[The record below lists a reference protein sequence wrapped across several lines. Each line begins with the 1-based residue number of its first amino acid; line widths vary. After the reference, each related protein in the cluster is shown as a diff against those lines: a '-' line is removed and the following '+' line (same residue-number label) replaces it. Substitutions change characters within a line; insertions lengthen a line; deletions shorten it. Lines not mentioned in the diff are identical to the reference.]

1 MIANP
6 QTGEALASLVDGWK
20 FYGDFAALK
29 GVSLTLYRGEVHML
43 MGENG
48 AGKSTLVGL
57 LTGTSAPD
65 RGHLEVHGRAVEAYT
80 PLKARAYGV
89 NVVLQDTS
97 LAPALTVAENYFLG
111 REIVRGGL
119 LDRAAM
125 RRLAAEA
132 VERLGVPLDV
142 DARVATLSRAEQ
154 QVLEIVRA
162 ISGTP
167 GALIL
172 DEPTATL
179 SHKETDRLFAIVN
192 QLRAEGWAILYITH
206 RMEEVR
212 RLGDRVTVLRDG
224 ESIGSYLLSDVSNE
238 RIVQDMVGR
247 PMTTVYPDIK
257 SEPGPEALAVE
268 SVTSLDGRVRG
279 ASLSVHYG
287 EIVGIGGL
295 VGCGK
300 AELARVIF
308 GLSPMASGAIRR
320 DGNVVRWVRPRS
332 MLDGGLVY
340 LPQDRRGEALALNR
354 PIADNVTAE
363 VLDQAGFT
371 RLGMLAARSLLD
383 LVTRL
388 IADLDIRP
396 RDPRKLVQEL
406 SGGNQQKVVLGRA
419 LSRKRAVYIFD
430 EPTAGIDVGARL
442 EFYTQLKK
450 LCDAGAAIVLISSD
464 LPELVHL
471 SHRVYVMHNGEVQA
485 EITGDIREEV
495 VVAHSFGEAPTV
507 CRSPAQ

>member
-1 MIANP
+1 VTTAP
-6 QTGEALASLVDGWK
+6 QTGEAYASLVDGWK

-48 AGKSTLVGL
+48 AGKSTLVSL
-57 LTGTSAPD
+57 LTGTNLPD
-65 RGHLEVHGRAVEAYT
+65 RGYLEIRGRAVQDYT
-80 PLKARAYGV
+80 PLKARAEGM
-89 NVVLQDTS
+89 NVVLQDFS

-119 LDRAAM
+119 IDRAEM
-125 RRLAAEA
+125 RRRTADA
-132 VERLGVPLDV
+132 VARLGVPLDP
-142 DARVATLSRAEQ
+142 DAKVATLSRAEQ
-154 QVLEIVRA
+154 QALEIVRA
-162 ISGTP
+162 IGGTP

-179 SHKETDRLFAIVN
+179 SHKETDRLFAIVE

-212 RLGDRVTVLRDG
+212 RLGNRITVLRDG
-224 ESIGSYLLSDVSNE
+224 QFVGSYALKDVSNE

-247 PMTTVYPDIK
+247 PITTVYPRI
-257 SEPGPEALAVE
+257 EPHPGDVALAVE
-268 SVTSLDGRVRG
+268 GLTSLDGRVRDV
-279 ASLSVHYG
+279 SLSVRYG

-300 AELARVIF
+300 AELARLIF
-308 GLSPMASGAIRR
+308 GLSGLAAGTVRR
-320 DGNVVRWVRPRS
+320 DGKAVAHVRPRA

-354 PIADNVTAE
+354 TIGENVTAE
-363 VLDQAGFT
+363 VLDQPGFT
-371 RLGMLAARSLLD
+371 RFGMLAFRALED
-383 LVTRL
+383 LVARL
-388 IADLDIRP
+388 MTDLDIRP
-396 RDPRKLVQEL
+396 KNPGKLVQEL

-419 LSRKRAVYIFD
+419 LSRKRMVYVFD

-442 EFYTQLKK
+442 EFYQQLKK
-450 LCDAGAAIVLISSD
+450 LCDAGAAILLISSD

-471 SHRVYVMHNGEVQA
+471 SHRVYVMHDGAIQA
-485 EITGDIREEV
+485 EVTGDIREDV
-495 VVAHSFGEAPTV
+495 VVAHSFGEAPSLS
-507 CRSPAQ
+507 RSTAS